1 MLSNSDDIKM
11 KNWLIEENN
20 EDLDENNEDLE
31 ENSMNDQVLIKLTLK
46 QLAFRLSSILSCSQ
60 FIINSTFYLLFIL
73 IFIHK
78 NERIKKKTSN

>member
-31 ENSMNDQVLIKLTLK
+31 ENSINDQVLIKLTLK
-46 QLAFRLSSILSCSQ
+46 QLALSFSLEAI
-60 FIINSTFYLLFIL
+60 IINS
-73 IFIHK
+73 IFI
-78 NERIKKKTSN
+78 I